1 LIVLFKK
8 ILILF
13 FVLFFVSNAFAW
25 ADTDYSYR
33 QEWTLDTSGIGL
45 SGNITNDHAIL
56 FYIGPSNTD
65 FWANVDSNANDVRF
79 YASDN
84 TTTLDFHF
92 EEFNYA
98 DNKAWAWVEITDTF
112 TNTSDVTGYMYYGNA
127 TATHAGNKADSYPST
142 YYAVWNFA
150 ETSGTTSGDSTTN
163 NINLTGAND
172 PTRGVVGKIGYGIH
186 FNSAN
191 LEYVYNDTFF
201 DGWADPNFSFV
212 AWGKRHSISDSDT
225 IISVGDPVGTPSSH
239 YLKWVARIEQEGY
252 GYHGIIKDVSTQ
264 ALSQD
269 DDATWDINTWYHFAW
284 GLDTSGNS
292 YSLYRDGVSVATDT
306 TNINQPSFAGSF
318 SIGNDARFETDNS
331 RAWDGYIDEV
341 KILDYKVS
349 DDEVKLL
356 YNSES
361 DNLVSFGAEEEGKGV
376 IADFNYTIN
385 KTEEQIELEDTST
398 GFSVTI
404 DDWDWFVNGVKVSD
418 AQDYNYSTTQL
429 QDLNVCLFVED
440 STDTYNDI
448 HCEQFN
454 TGDWEAPITTLSAS
468 QVEGTTITTLTFT
481 CNDNNTGCTKTHYN
495 INNEGWLNVANT
507 GTADVNYDGTG
518 ANTILYFSEDD
529 NDNNESQNSGNFSTY
544 GYLILNF
551 YEDTFDTSLDEVYL
565 EFDGNAYDSDT
576 NTFITINLEG
586 ITSGEKNIL
595 IQKTGYQEK
604 NFYLNLNQYSAE
616 TYDIGFILSTRAI
629 NIEFKVYTETG
640 ATKPNTKFFAYDN
653 NYLIDVQTTDS
664 TGTMSMYLNNT
675 KTDYNVIS
683 TDLNFSTTT
692 WTLKKPKDALTL
704 DEITKDWSYSI
715 TGNAFA
721 SQTNIAG
728 DTTKILLQN
737 TATPYYIK
745 IQDVNKAYYL
755 ASFGLK
761 SITSE
766 KNKTLNS
773 YLYPIGSA
781 DLVLIKLLDFSTN
794 QPISDFKELTLS
806 LYTDTNGLI
815 EIGSYINDST
825 GTYNIYM
832 NSNSQYQLIIEE
844 QTFILNPT
852 LTIYYL
858 YLTSPSGLDTTN
870 DVNLFTTPYVDLNS
884 PIIMSQ
890 VREYFFGCSAEEE
903 NCYPSIIFSL
913 IFLVV
918 LAIGFSV
925 YLTVGSLEQS
935 ILILVLLGMFTFT
948 GFIPLWLF
956 AISAVI
962 TVLWAVFS

>member
-1 LIVLFKK
+1 MPTEASKPLTEWRIRDEQFPTAYFTKYFINSFIDSGLARIRRLLSMTNIVGVAYTLYFAATSPSHSFRSERLKNSASGSQ
-8 ILILF
+8 IIR
-13 FVLFFVSNAFAW
+13 VSNSNMSSFDNSEWELLIDMSASSRDAANGHAF
-25 ADTDYSYR
+25 
-33 QEWTLDTSGIGL
+33 GL
-45 SGNITNDHAIL
+45 
-56 FYIGPSNTD
+56 
-65 FWANVDSNANDVRF
+65 
-79 YASDN
+79 
-84 TTTLDFHF
+84 
-92 EEFNYA
+92 
-98 DNKAWAWVEITDTF
+98 
-112 TNTSDVTGYMYYGNA
+112 TNTSDTDQVVSRWDPSDGKFELRFIGEA
-127 TATHAGNKADSYPST
+127 WGTHK
-142 YYAVWNFA
+142 
-150 ETSGTTSGDSTTN
+150 GTTSYPADGTMYTIKITKNGNDYNLYVDDTLEINATDSQNTDLNKFFILSNEN
-163 NINLTGAND
+163 NTMYYDNI
-172 PTRGVVGKIGYGIH
+172 
-186 FNSAN
+186 
-191 LEYVYNDTFF
+191 
-201 DGWADPNFSFV
+201 SF
-212 AWGKRHSISDSDT
+212 R
-225 IISVGDPVGTPSSH
+225 
-239 YLKWVARIEQEGY
+239 
-252 GYHGIIKDVSTQ
+252 
-264 ALSQD
+264 
-269 DDATWDINTWYHFAW
+269 
-284 GLDTSGNS
+284 SGNPT
-292 YSLYRDGVSVATDT
+292 GVFSDFDY
-306 TNINQPSFAGSF
+306 NIYKQEAILELIDSSTV
-318 SIGNDARFETDNS
+318 FE
-331 RAWDGYIDEV
+331 
-341 KILDYKVS
+341 L
-349 DDEVKLL
+349 
-356 YNSES
+356 
-361 DNLVSFGAEEEGKGV
+361 
-376 IADFNYTIN
+376 
-385 KTEEQIELEDTST
+385 
-398 GFSVTI
+398 TI
-404 DDWDWFVNGVKVSD
+404 DDWDWFVDGIKVSD
-418 AQDYNYSTTQL
+418 TQDYNY
-429 QDLNVCLFVED
+429 N
-440 STDTYNDI
+440 I

-454 TGDWEAPITTLSAS
+454 TGDWEAPVTTLSAS

-495 INNEGWLNVANT
+495 INNEGWLNIANT
-507 GTADVNYDGTG
+507 GTADVNYDRTG
-518 ANTILYFSEDD
+518 ANTILYFTEDD
-529 NDNNESQNSGNFSTY
+529 NDNNESQNSENFSTY
-544 GYLILNF
+544 GYLTLNF
-551 YEDTFDTSLDEVYL
+551 YKDTFDTSLDEVYL

-576 NTFITINLEG
+576 NTYITLNLEG

-616 TYDIGFILSTRAI
+616 TYDIGFILSTRAT
-629 NIEFKVYTETG
+629 NIEFKVYTKTG

-675 KTDYNVIS
+675 KTDYNFIS

-704 DEITKDWSYSI
+704 DAITGDWSYSI
-715 TGNAFA
+715 TGNAYA
-721 SQTNIAG
+721 SQTHIAG

-737 TATPYYIK
+737 TVTPYYIK

-773 YLYPIGSA
+773 YLYPVGSA

-806 LYTDTNGLI
+806 IYTDTNGLI
-815 EIGSYINDST
+815 DIGSYINDST

-858 YLTSPSGLDTTN
+858 YLTSPSGLNSTN
-870 DVNLFTTPYVDLNS
+870 DVNSFTTPYVDLNS

-918 LAIGFSV
+918 LAIGFSI

-935 ILILVLLGMFTFT
+935 ILILVLLGMFTFA